1 MCMFFRRT
9 MLASWAGPGNSDVR
23 DELVHAWN
31 NDTIHIRN
39 NLLSTCTSE
48 GHPLAQKKFYKSR
61 LCICPR
67 GPLLDGVV
75 LI

>member
-1 MCMFFRRT
+1 MFFRRT

-39 NLLSTCTSE
+39 LISTCTSE
-48 GHPLAQKKFYKSR
+48 GHPLPQKKFYKSR
-61 LCICPR
+61 L
-67 GPLLDGVV
+67 
-75 LI
+75 